1 MSSVSSPEPSALPN
15 TVTLISLL
23 LASALT
29 VMAAA
34 TLGPAL
40 PQIEQAFAGTPHV
53 GLLTRLVLTVT
64 AIFIVIGS
72 PLAGMIVDRYG
83 RKNLLLIALL
93 LYALAG
99 TSGLY
104 LNSLPMLLVGR
115 AFLGLAVACVL
126 TASITLIADLYVG
139 PERTKALARQSAFLG
154 AGGVVLLLI
163 GGSLAEI
170 RWRLPFSVYFASLL
184 VFVLVWRF
192 VPEPARPSSFGTD
205 APDAKWPV
213 GMVSL
218 IVLLVFISQV
228 AFYFWP
234 VQLPFY
240 LAERFDAGAAAAGLA
255 VAVSSGAGAIASI
268 FYRHVRARLSDLA
281 VVALAYGLMGTA
293 NLLLSQAGSY
303 PAVLAVMIVGGAG
316 VGLMFPTASNWMTNT
331 VPDALRGRSVGLVS
345 AAIFS
350 GHFVSPFISQPIMEQ
365 VGFAHGYRLASYG
378 LMALSLVVL
387 VAAVTCGRRAL
398 TQP

>member
-1 MSSVSSPEPSALPN
+1 M
-15 TVTLISLL
+15 ISLL
-23 LASALT
+23 LASSLT

-83 RKNLLLIALL
+83 RKHLLLIALL

-104 LNSLPMLLVGR
+104 LDSLPMLLVGR
-115 AFLGLAVACVL
+115 AVLGLTVACVL
-126 TASITLIADLYVG
+126 TASTTLIADLYAG
-139 PERTKALARQSAFLG
+139 PERAKALGRQSAFLG
-154 AGGVVLLLI
+154 AGGVVLLLL

-170 RWRLPFSVYFASLL
+170 GWRLPFSVYFASLA
-184 VFVLVWRF
+184 VFALVWWF
-192 VPEPARPSSFGTD
+192 VPEPSRVSSSKGDTQ
-205 APDAKWPV
+205 DAKWPV
-213 GMVSL
+213 GMVTL
-218 IVLLVFISQV
+218 IMLLVFISQA
-228 AFYFWP
+228 AFYLWP
-234 VQLPFY
+234 AQLPFY
-240 LAERFDAGAAAAGLA
+240 LAQRFDAGGAAAGLA
-255 VAVSSGAGAIASI
+255 VAVSSGTGALASF

-331 VPDALRGRSVGLVS
+331 VPEALLGRSVGLVS
-345 AAIFS
+345 ASIFS
-350 GHFVSPFISQPIMEQ
+350 GHFISPFISQPVMER
-365 VGFAHGYRLASYG
+365 VGFARGYELFSYG

-387 VAAVTCGRRAL
+387 IAAVTGGRRAL
-398 TQP
+398 VQS